1 MGGGGGWGFIEEGDY
16 LKFFC
21 QREAI
26 IGGRRLIEGRLL
38 FEEILYLFIYSF
50 IFIITFF

>member
-1 MGGGGGWGFIEEGDY
+1 MGGGLGGLLKGGDY
-16 LKFFC
+16 LKFFH